1 MLIRNTLIVGAASF
15 ALAIACFA
23 GVAAIAGPEI
33 IKNGWTLPFD
43 NDGDTIVVR
52 ENGKVI
58 RTVRHVRVAGERPS
72 PSVDRTFAW
81 TGKDQLIID
90 LPVDVVFVQ
99 GAEAK
104 VVASGPKSYID
115 RLRVDGGHVGLD
127 ESDNVDHD
135 TLTIDHHGIRV
146 QSDSDRV
153 KITVIAPDITKFDVR
168 GSGDLE
174 IRRYDHPAL
183 AVTVSG
189 SGDIQA
195 AGRTETVAVDNS
207 GSGWVNLTDLK
218 AKDAVFDTSGSGGG
232 ALFATNKAK
241 IDISG
246 SGDVELR
253 TEPKLVSS
261 EISGSGE
268 IRREY

>member
-1 MLIRNTLIVGAASF
+1 MLIRNTLIVGVASL

-23 GVAAIAGPEI
+23 GVAAVAGPEI
-33 IKNGWTLPFD
+33 MKNGWTLPFD
-43 NDGDTIVVR
+43 HDGDTIIVR

-58 RTVRHVRVAGERPS
+58 RTGRHVRVSGERPS
-72 PSVDRTFAW
+72 PIVDRTFAW
-81 TGKDQLIID
+81 TGKDQLTID

-104 VVASGPKSYID
+104 VVASGPKGYID
-115 RLRVDGGHVGLD
+115 RLRVDGGRIILAD
-127 ESDNVDHD
+127 SDDIDHD
-135 TLTIDHHGIRV
+135 SLTIDAHGLRV
-146 QSDSDRV
+146 ESDSDRV
-153 KITVIAPDITKFDVR
+153 KITVIAPDVSRFDVR

-174 IRRYDHPAL
+174 IRRYEHPTF

-189 SGDIQA
+189 SGDVQA
-195 AGRTETVAVDNS
+195 TGRTQTIAIDNS
-207 GSGWVNLTDLK
+207 GSGDVELTDLK
-218 AKDAVFDTSGSGGG
+218 GVDAVVNLSGSGRGVV
-232 ALFATNKAK
+232 FATNKAK
-241 IDISG
+241 IEISG

-261 EISGSGE
+261 EITGSGE

>member
-43 NDGDTIVVR
+43 RDGDTIVVR

-58 RTVRHVRVAGERPS
+58 RATGA
-72 PSVDRTFAW
+72 SVLRGGPAAPIIDRTFPW
-81 TGKDQLIID
+81 SGGDSLTLD

-104 VVASGPKSYID
+104 VVASGPKALLD
-115 RLRVDGGHVGLD
+115 RLRVEGGYIHLTEGD
-127 ESDNVDHD
+127 FANHD
-135 TLTIDHHGIRV
+135 TLTIDARGLHV
-146 QSDSDRV
+146 DSDSDRV
-153 KITVIAPDITKFDVR
+153 KITVIAPNVR
-168 GSGDLE
+168 RFEVQGSGDLE
-174 IRRYDHPAL
+174 IRRLEATDVDL
-183 AVTVSG
+183 TLSG
-189 SGDIQA
+189 SGDVEA
-195 AGRTETVAVDNS
+195 KGKVETIHLDSS
-207 GSGWVNLTDLK
+207 GSGNAELADLK
-218 AKDAVFDTSGSGGG
+218 AKDATLDLSGSGGA
-232 ALFATNKAK
+232 ALFATGKAK

-253 TEPKLVSS
+253 TEPKSISS
-261 EISGSGE
+261 EINGSGE

>member
-33 IKNGWTLPFD
+33 VKNGWTLPFD

-58 RTVRHVRVAGERPS
+58 RTVRHVRAAGERPS
-72 PSVDRTFAW
+72 PTVDRTFAW

-115 RLRVDGGHVGLD
+115 RLRVSGDRIGLD
-127 ESDNVDHD
+127 EGDNVDHD
-135 TLTIDHHGIRV
+135 TLTIDHRGIRV
-146 QSDSDRV
+146 QSDSERV
-153 KITVIAPDITKFDVR
+153 KITVVAPDVTKFDVR
-168 GSGDLE
+168 GERQRQRRRRGRRPHRDRRRGQFGLGLGE
-174 IRRYDHPAL
+174 PDRPEGQGRGLRHLGQRRRRAVRDQQGQDRHLRQRRRRAAHRAQAGQQRDQRLGRDPPRVLIRTRKAL
-183 AVTVSG
+183 ATIG
-189 SGDIQA
+189 
-195 AGRTETVAVDNS
+195 AG
-207 GSGWVNLTDLK
+207 
-218 AKDAVFDTSGSGGG
+218 
-232 ALFATNKAK
+232 
-241 IDISG
+241 
-246 SGDVELR
+246 
-253 TEPKLVSS
+253 
-261 EISGSGE
+261 
-268 IRREY
+268 